1 MYLGTFALEAEQWHA
16 AAPRSILWFV
26 TPNLTRT
33 AMSTGTPIPYPR
45 VAAVAT
51 ASPPYRYTQA
61 DLLALSG
68 YDDAQRRGFFE
79 RSDIESRFLCIDP
92 AMFHPPEG
100 IDEMQARFVEGAL
113 TLSEAAARKALDRAG
128 WAVDELDF
136 LATTTCTGRL
146 TPSLDAHLIARLGCR
161 PGIQRVHVGDTGCAS
176 AMVAMQQACNHLQA
190 FPGHRAMVMAV
201 EICST
206 TYFVDDRLESAV
218 AHAIFADGA
227 AALALDTERG
237 GPRVMSHRTL
247 FRSEHLDAMGFDYPG
262 GRHRIVLSKDVR
274 RIGPRMFGEMAETLM
289 KTRGLAREDVRHW
302 VLHSAGRRVLDRAGQ
317 LLGLG
322 EEQVAYS
329 RHVLRTFG
337 NMSSA
342 TNLFLL
348 EETLRNESPA
358 PGDWGLMIGLGPG
371 FAAEGALLGW

>member
-1 MYLGTFALEAEQWHA
+1 MNMPTHPA
-16 AAPRSILWFV
+16 RI
-26 TPNLTRT
+26 
-33 AMSTGTPIPYPR
+33 
-45 VAAVAT
+45 AAVAT
-51 ASPPYRYTQA
+51 ASPSTRFTQ
-61 DLLALSG
+61 DEVLAVFG
-68 YDDAQRRGFFE
+68 YDDPQRRGFFE
-79 RSDIESRFLCIDP
+79 RSDIDGRYMYVDRERARVDESVDDL
-92 AMFHPPEG
+92 H
-100 IDEMQARFVEGAL
+100 ARFSAGAL
-113 TLSEAAARKALDRAG
+113 ELGETAIRRALDLAG
-128 WAVDELDF
+128 WKPDDLDF

-176 AMVAMQQACNHLQA
+176 AMVAMQQAWNYLQA
-190 FPGHRAMVMAV
+190 FPGHRAIVMAV

-206 TYFVDDRLESAV
+206 TYFLDDRLESAV

-237 GPRVMSHRTL
+237 GPRVVAHRTL
-247 FRSEHLDAMGFDYPG
+247 FRSEHLDAMGFEYPG

-274 RIGPRMFGEMAETLM
+274 RIGPRMFGEMAEILM
-289 KTRGLAREDVRHW
+289 KTQGLERDDVRHW

-317 LLGLG
+317 LLGLD
-322 EEQVAYS
+322 EAQLTHA

-342 TNLFLL
+342 TILFVLD
-348 EETLRNESPA
+348 ETLRKESPA

-371 FAAEGALLGW
+371 FAAEGALLSW